1 MQTNAII
8 IIVICVFIV
17 GLLYYLSK
25 HLFNKPLIE
34 DTDDFGDIYN
44 VRSQIKTML

>member
-1 MQTNAII
+1 MQTNEII
-8 IIVICVFIV
+8 INVICVFIV

-44 VRSQIKTML
+44 GRSQIKTML

>member
-1 MQTNAII
+1 
-8 IIVICVFIV
+8 VICGFIV
-17 GLLYYLSK
+17 GLLCYLSK

>member
-34 DTDDFGDIYN
+34 DTDDIYN
-44 VRSQIKTML
+44 GRSQIKTML